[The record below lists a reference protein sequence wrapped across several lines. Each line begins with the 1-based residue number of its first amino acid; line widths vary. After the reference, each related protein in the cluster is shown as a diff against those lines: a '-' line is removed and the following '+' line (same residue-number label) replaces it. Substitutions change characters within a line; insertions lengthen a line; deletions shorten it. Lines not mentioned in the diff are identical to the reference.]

1 MSIGVF
7 LKSIYHEIKIVYHIN
22 LIILKKIIIIIN
34 YLEISIISFIIF
46 HSMYAATIKID
57 TTITISIIVGL
68 RSNFQDFFLKRS

>member
-34 YLEISIISFIIF
+34 YLEISIICFIIF
-46 HSMYAATIKID
+46 HSMNAATIKID